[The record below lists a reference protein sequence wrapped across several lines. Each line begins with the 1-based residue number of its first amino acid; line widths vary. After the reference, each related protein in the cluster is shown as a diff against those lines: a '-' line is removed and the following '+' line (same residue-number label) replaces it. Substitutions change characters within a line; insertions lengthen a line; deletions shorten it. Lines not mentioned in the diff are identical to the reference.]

1 MKKTLSLAVTVLYR
15 DFSDFCESIL
25 QESGL
30 SKGLLFF
37 LLYIGKHPGCTHG
50 EVSAYLGSDN
60 GHTTR
65 CVNRMIEGG
74 FVRRDA
80 SALDRRVRRL
90 WLTPQGAKTFHRC
103 YNLFLQWDRER
114 FGNVPEK
121 TKTQA
126 RLALAALLEESGC
139 FPQLSSESP

>member
-1 MKKTLSLAVTVLYR
+1 MEKTLSLAVTVLYR
-15 DFSDFCESIL
+15 DFSDFCEGIL

-50 EVSAYLGSDN
+50 ELSACLNSDN

-65 CVNRMIEGG
+65 CVNRMIQGG
-74 FVRRDA
+74 FVRRDS

-90 WLTPQGAKTFHRC
+90 WLTPRGEETFRRC
-103 YNLFLQWDRER
+103 HSLFLQWDRER
-114 FGNVPEK
+114 FGCVPEQ
-121 TKTQA
+121 TKIQA
-126 RLALAALLEESGC
+126 RLALTALLEESGC
-139 FPQLSSESP
+139 FPLLSKTIP

>member
-1 MKKTLSLAVTVLYR
+1 
-15 DFSDFCESIL
+15 
-25 QESGL
+25 
-30 SKGLLFF
+30 
-37 LLYIGKHPGCTHG
+37 
-50 EVSAYLGSDN
+50 
-60 GHTTR
+60 
-65 CVNRMIEGG
+65 MIEGG

-90 WLTPQGAKTFHRC
+90 WLTPQGEKTFHRC